1 MTRTKRNPNPPDQ
14 DPEVQQLKIDW
25 PTLKDPYIKGDRLLP
40 LRARFSLAQ
49 LAAEFG
55 ISTKRV
61 RDLLELASVRGT
73 EREDAKKLGV
83 KTVLATLRKN
93 RKTIRRWEKQ
103 TTGQSGRKLKNRL
116 AKQLRDWLVQNLAE
130 PMWDPFFQMVFNEAC
145 YCSDLREK
153 FAPRTFDELQF
164 DGDWQKVI
172 AVTQPPGRPLVGYDT
187 FFDYYLQ
194 WFYCWIL
201 RCMPFPA
208 ICESVS
214 RRVRED
220 LRRTARRRF
229 GSTVAWTF
237 SPPAK

>member
-93 RKTIRRWEKQ
+93 RKTIRRWGKQ

-116 AKQLRDWLVQNLAE
+116 ASLLRHWLEQNLPAE
-130 PMWDPFFQMVFNEAC
+130 QIWDPFLSQSSGAT
-145 YCSDLREK
+145 SRS
-153 FAPRTFDELQF
+153 ASSS
-164 DGDWQKVI
+164 
-172 AVTQPPGRPLVGYDT
+172 
-187 FFDYYLQ
+187 FFTAASSIS
-194 WFYCWIL
+194 FSTSNSCAAFIL
-201 RCMPFPA
+201 RLRLTKSATSRM
-208 ICESVS
+208 CE
-214 RRVRED
+214 
-220 LRRTARRRF
+220 
-229 GSTVAWTF
+229 
-237 SPPAK
+237 